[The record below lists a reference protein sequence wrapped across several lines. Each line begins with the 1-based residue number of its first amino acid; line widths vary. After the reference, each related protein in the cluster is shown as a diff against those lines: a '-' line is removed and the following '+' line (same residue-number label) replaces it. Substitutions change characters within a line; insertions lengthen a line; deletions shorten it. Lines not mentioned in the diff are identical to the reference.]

1 MSLASSKGIRN
12 NYRRH
17 KHAGKSWPILESSKN
32 APCCLIHPPLLQA
45 SVFRRLTAGFPE
57 LKMKMTPKSI
67 IVPVSCKSANDKNR
81 LKKRKTP
88 LRMIGSR
95 LPNVVNTIWIRSR
108 MNKKNPPVKCTFSI
122 ATQPHSHFHSDIDIE
137 DTFTSRH
144 IDLPKPRP
152 SRAQASTPR
161 SLPFQ
166 PVENLQH
173 PSAHALSAPSAPSAS
188 VHSTTSSL
196 CHAGSSSSPATF
208 THSRERAS
216 SALAQPRIATSGS
229 PRLSL
234 QPQAVIPIYASGSGN
249 HSAPSFS
256 TTSSP
261 EPTSS
266 SSNDPPHKAQKRT
279 LGDVTSRRTKRPI
292 AGDFVDK
299 VESTILLAAR
309 YYRVLLCTGHAFPLE
324 LDSDLYAKQAWQ
336 LACQEH
342 ENHTLATPDVYKV
355 LRQRGSQVRGEL
367 KRVIQPLVTAHYHLE
382 TSADAADTAN
392 TMALISRIKANNT
405 LVYKDHEKRTGL
417 FETPILL
424 AAIKTQWFSHT
435 QAEGVNFHMYFNPIP
450 TPVMALIFTVIE
462 NCLDEWKSGQFKA
475 IPFQEKCYREI
486 FQEHLT
492 SLDKWQNH
500 AQGGPILARWQTLL
514 HEKAR
519 LHSGAGPL
527 ETTRPSRITDSNFEA
542 AVREAGFDVETR
554 SERSGVRNPNY
565 GNLND
570 ESY

>member
-1 MSLASSKGIRN
+1 MSPASSKGIMSNPHLN
-12 NYRRH
+12 NYRHH
-17 KHAGKSWPILESSKN
+17 KHTGNSWPILESSKN
-32 APCCLIHPPLLQA
+32 APCCLIHPPLLHT
-45 SVFRRLTAGFPE
+45 SVFRRFTTGFPE

-81 LKKRKTP
+81 LKK

-95 LPNVVNTIWIRSR
+95 LPNVVNTTWIRSR
-108 MNKKNPPVKCTFSI
+108 MNKKNPPVKCTFSM

-144 IDLPKPRP
+144 VDLPKLRP
-152 SRAQASTPR
+152 SRAQASTPC

-188 VHSTTSSL
+188 VYSTTSSL

-216 SALAQPRIATSGS
+216 SALAQPRIATSG
-229 PRLSL
+229 
-234 QPQAVIPIYASGSGN
+234 GN

-256 TTSSP
+256 TSSSP

-292 AGDFVDK
+292 AGDFVDE
-299 VESTILLAAR
+299 VELTILLAAR

-355 LRQRGSQVRGEL
+355 LRHRGSQVRGEL
-367 KRVIQPLVTAHYHLE
+367 KRVIRPLVTAHYHLE

-405 LVYKDHEKRTGL
+405 LVYKDHEKRTGH

-435 QAEGVNFHMYFNPIP
+435 HAEGVNFHMYFNPIP

-486 FQEHLT
+486 FEEHLA

-527 ETTRPSRITDSNFEA
+527 ETTRPSRITDSDFEA
-542 AVREAGFDVETR
+542 AVREAGFAVETR
-554 SERSGVRNPNY
+554 SERSGFRNPNY